1 MKDFERRI
9 ARLEELA
16 EKMREPDLPL
26 ETSFAYFEE
35 GIALARELKKNL
47 NEMQAKVEILLN
59 SVEENESTL
68 DGNPLIRE
76 FEADTLADASEK
88 EKKEI

>member
-1 MKDFERRI
+1 MKDFERKI

-59 SVEENESTL
+59 SVQESESALNESPQI
-68 DGNPLIRE
+68 DE
-76 FEADTLADASEK
+76 FEANTLADASEK
-88 EKKEI
+88 EKEES